1 MVVGIGGWCDAD
13 VFFFK
18 SSFFL
23 EALGR
28 CQEYFGLSDLVRV
41 SSVSFDVAPGA

>member
-1 MVVGIGGWCDAD
+1 MGG
-13 VFFFK
+13 VMLMFFFK

-28 CQEYFGLSDLVRV
+28 CQGNLGLSDLVRV
-41 SSVSFDVAPGA
+41 SLVSFDVAPGA